1 MCIRHLEKIFSIDK
15 IVPVDELT
23 VFQQILLQ
31 YYLSRCVFT
40 EATHLMLIPTIK

>member
-23 VFQQILLQ
+23 VFGRYYYNTIYPGAFLQ
-31 YYLSRCVFT
+31 KPY
-40 EATHLMLIPTIK
+40 I